1 MLEHRAAGSCDDAP
15 PIVLATG
22 RLVGEGFDGQYGDAP
37 YNMGIV
43 TSAFVV
49 MSAYARAQELLS
61 GRQQTLLNQGDHQA
75 LLAALDEETTPT
87 SALLEVWQ
95 LHQDQVVRD

>member
-37 YNMGIV
+37 
-43 TSAFVV
+43 
-49 MSAYARAQELLS
+49 
-61 GRQQTLLNQGDHQA
+61 
-75 LLAALDEETTPT
+75 
-87 SALLEVWQ
+87 
-95 LHQDQVVRD
+95 